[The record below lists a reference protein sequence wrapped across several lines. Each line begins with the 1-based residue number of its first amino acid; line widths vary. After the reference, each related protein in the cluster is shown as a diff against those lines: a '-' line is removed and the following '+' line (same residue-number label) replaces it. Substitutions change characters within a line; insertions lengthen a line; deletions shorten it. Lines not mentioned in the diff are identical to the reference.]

1 MRVPQTTKPQ
11 TTKLKTTSTETAN
24 STPKPGRPRSFC
36 DQAALEAAM
45 RVFWEK
51 GYEGTSLTD
60 LTEAMGINRPSLYAA
75 FGDKEALFLKA
86 IEQYTNGPASYLR
99 QALAEPTA
107 YRVIEALLRG
117 SVKLLGDP
125 HNPRGCLSV
134 QGGLACGA
142 AAEPVK
148 QALVAWRKHGEAEM
162 VKRFRR
168 ARAEGD
174 LPAELDP
181 HDLARYIATVLNGL
195 SIQAANGATKA
206 EMTRVVELTLRS
218 LPTQNLSKTV

>member
-1 MRVPQTTKPQ
+1 MRVPQTTKPRSTNQ
-11 TTKLKTTSTETAN
+11 TTSTETTSPTA
-24 STPKPGRPRSFC
+24 KLGRPRSFC
-36 DQAALEAAM
+36 EQTALEAAM

-86 IEQYTNGPASYLR
+86 MEQYTSGPASYLR
-99 QALAEPTA
+99 AALAEPTA
-107 YRVIEALLRG
+107 HRVIEALLRG
-117 SVKLLGDP
+117 SVHQLGDP
-125 HNPRGCLSV
+125 QNPRGCLFV
-134 QGGLACGA
+134 QGGLACGT
-142 AAEPVK
+142 AAEPAK
-148 QALVAWRKHGEAEM
+148 QALVAWRKQGEAEM
-162 VKRFRR
+162 VKRFKR

-181 HDLARYIATVLNGL
+181 HDLARYVATVRNGL

-206 EMTRVVELTLRS
+206 EMTRVVELTLSS
-218 LPTQNLSKTV
+218 LPTQRPSKTR